1 MVEIGSVDPN
11 SVATLVTMVEQA
23 QALAQVSLPLMLRL
37 PLRQTF
43 LPPRVLVML
52 PVEMVMTMVERL
64 VEIL

>member
-1 MVEIGSVDPN
+1 
-11 SVATLVTMVEQA
+11 MVEQA

>member
-23 QALAQVSLPLMLRL
+23 QALAQVSLPPMLRL